1 MKVKLFA
8 LCVLSFAASNSQLLA
23 QKTVKKPN
31 ILWILT
37 DDQRKDSNGYYNQ
50 ITTGKNDSPLGY
62 IESPNL
68 DALAKEGVVFPNM
81 YCNSP
86 ACAPSRNGI
95 LAGKYPHHSG
105 VYGFEYFN
113 GEAEFFTKTMPQIM
127 VENGY
132 ETSLFGKAGYR
143 NKSVDKKSATKKTE
157 DLYKGFYQKYVLDT
171 ELERGGVTDWNK
183 ETTYGKVNGKS
194 AKIDTRMQ
202 FFYPN
207 NVKKSWTTEDN
218 ISDAEKAIKA
228 SVEKELDIL
237 YHNASDGEESTLIIG
252 GVNSMPADKTLDG
265 NILTEYRNYL
275 QNQNKP
281 YQSLLGDK
289 MAGADTSK
297 PIFTSLSFHFPHT
310 PVMPPKEFRDRFKDK
325 VYKIPA
331 FDKKEEL
338 SKLPKQLVDLYNKLR
353 IDGYSYEDKQQAIR
367 DYYAFCAFG
376 DYIIGK
382 AIAEFKAYS
391 KKNNQEYMI
400 LYTCGDHGWQ
410 LGEQGIESKF
420 SPWELS
426 THTTGILV
434 SSDKKAVPAGKVY
447 DGFAEYVDIMPTV
460 LAAGGVDLKAK
471 EYQFLDGFDLAEMY
485 SNPKLNKD
493 YIIGEINSVAG
504 PRSYMRTKDFAFSMR
519 PRPLNGGPGGRYK
532 PNENVRWGLDA
543 PRQEVQLA
551 FYDLRKDPM
560 ERNNLANDKNYIALT
575 DWFRAKLGNIIL
587 GDGRIECDWKQK
599 NVYNTSTFAL
609 GADDKKIDI
618 PKNIVPKI

>member
-1 MKVKLFA
+1 MRVPVFVFCICSIAASRAPLFA
-8 LCVLSFAASNSQLLA
+8 
-23 QKTVKKPN
+23 QKVIKKPN

-50 ITTGKNDSPLGY
+50 ITTGQKDSPLGY
-62 IESPNL
+62 VESPNL
-68 DALAKEGVVFPNM
+68 DALAKEGIIFTNM

-95 LAGKYPHHSG
+95 ISGKYPHHSG

-113 GEAEFFTKTMPQIM
+113 GESDFFTKTMPQVM
-127 VENGY
+127 AENGY

-143 NKSVDKKSATKKTE
+143 NKSVDKKSKE
-157 DLYKGFYQKYVLDT
+157 VYKGFYQQYVMDT
-171 ELERGGVTDWNK
+171 ELSRAGITDWYNP
-183 ETTYGKVNGKS
+183 TIYGKLPNGTSGKL
-194 AKIDTRMQ
+194 DTRTE
-202 FFYPN
+202 FYFPN
-207 NVKKSWTTEDN
+207 GDKKSWSREST
-218 ISDAEKAIKA
+218 ISKEEKAIKA
-228 SVEKELDIL
+228 SVEKELNIL
-237 YHNASDGEESTLIIG
+237 YHNTADDEDSGLIIG

-265 NILTEYRNYL
+265 NILTEYVTYL
-275 QNQNKP
+275 KNQNKP
-281 YQSLLGDK
+281 YKSLQGLK
-289 MAGADTSK
+289 MFGADAKK

-325 VYKIPA
+325 VYKIPE
-331 FDKKEEL
+331 FNKKEEL

-382 AIAEFKAYS
+382 AIVEFKEYS

-434 SSDKKAVPAGKVY
+434 SSDKKAIPANKVY

-460 LAAGGVDLKAK
+460 LAAGGVDLSAK
-471 EYQFLDGFDLAEMY
+471 EYQFLDGYNLAEMY
-485 SNPKLNKD
+485 ANPKLKKD

-519 PRPLNGGPGGRYK
+519 PRPLNGGPGGKYK
-532 PNENVRWGLDA
+532 PNENIRWGLEA
-543 PRQEVQLA
+543 PRADVQMAL
-551 FYDLRKDPM
+551 YDLHKDPM
-560 ERNNLANDKNYIALT
+560 EQNNLANDKKYIALA
-575 DWFRAKLGNIIL
+575 DWFRTKLGNIIL

-599 NVYNTSTFAL
+599 NVYDISTFAL
-609 GADDKKIDI
+609 GSDDKKIII
-618 PKNIVPKI
+618 PKNSMP